1 MKASRDR
8 AKEDRAGQIARPGMV
23 KREDWAE
30 ALAADCLRGRQECRV
45 LIERSEQLLRE
56 LLGDIPPNGSVQ

>member
-1 MKASRDR
+1 MTASRDR
-8 AKEDRAGQIARPGMV
+8 EKEDQAGQIARPEMI
-23 KREDWAE
+23 KREDWTE

-56 LLGDIPPNGSVQ
+56 LLGDIRQNGSVQ